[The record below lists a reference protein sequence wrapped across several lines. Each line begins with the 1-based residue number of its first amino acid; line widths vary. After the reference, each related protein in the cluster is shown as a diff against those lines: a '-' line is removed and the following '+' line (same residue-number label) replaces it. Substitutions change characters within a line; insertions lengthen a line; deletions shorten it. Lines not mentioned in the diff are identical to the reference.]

1 MDYHVFKKP
10 KIKNGKKIY
19 KWYYYYTQNGKQ
31 IQKACK
37 NCNNRSDAES
47 YIRSLPPLQNK
58 SASITVKDIAQTM
71 FLTGSDHV
79 SRRSQL
85 GLSVLLETLQISRG
99 YVERIIEK
107 WGTYDIRTLS
117 PKDTIRHLVKTHDF
131 EKTPTITPKV

>member
-47 YIRSLPPLQNK
+47 YIRS
-58 SASITVKDIAQTM
+58 
-71 FLTGSDHV
+71 F
-79 SRRSQL
+79 
-85 GLSVLLETLQISRG
+85 
-99 YVERIIEK
+99 
-107 WGTYDIRTLS
+107 
-117 PKDTIRHLVKTHDF
+117 
-131 EKTPTITPKV
+131 

>member
-10 KIKNGKKIY
+10 KIKNGKKVY

-58 SASITVKDIAQTM
+58 SAGITVITP
-71 FLTGSDHV
+71 
-79 SRRSQL
+79 
-85 GLSVLLETLQISRG
+85 SVLSAITK
-99 YVERIIEK
+99 RIV
-107 WGTYDIRTLS
+107 RL
-117 PKDTIRHLVKTHDF
+117 
-131 EKTPTITPKV
+131 